1 MEPGDAESG
10 LTTFWRQLA
19 DCEGNL
25 ERLLEVI
32 THRASTVLGEACV
45 LAVLS
50 ESGQTLQPTAFDHP
64 DAEVLEA
71 MREALSDSPYRVGEG
86 VAGLVAAERK
96 AVMLSDLDPAMLTPV
111 MSAPARRFAERYPIR
126 SMMVV
131 PLVAFGQVLGTLGVM
146 RSCSDLPYTHA
157 DLVALEA
164 LAERAALAIADA
176 ARDPHRLGREDYR
189 AIFHH
194 SLDGVLF
201 TRPDGRVLAANPAAC
216 QILRLT
222 EAEICRLGR
231 AGLLVNDER
240 TAGAVAQRAR
250 TGSVQAEISMI
261 RGDGERFLADLSSTT
276 FTTEDGELRA
286 CVIFRDV
293 SEQAAQRRQLEN
305 QTHELELLV
314 QRDPLS
320 GLLNRRGFVVDAE
333 RALRF
338 ADRELVP
345 VQLLFCDLDDLKG
358 INDRYGHKVGDEAL
372 QRLGASIAGAVR
384 DVDVGAHLSGDEFVV
399 LLYGA
404 TIDEARVVLDRIG
417 AAFETSAR
425 TGPAATF
432 SAGIAER
439 PVGSPMALDDLLNA
453 ADRAMYTRKI
463 VRRIDRGQR

>member
-1 MEPGDAESG
+1 
-10 LTTFWRQLA
+10 
-19 DCEGNL
+19 
-25 ERLLEVI
+25 
-32 THRASTVLGEACV
+32 
-45 LAVLS
+45 
-50 ESGQTLQPTAFDHP
+50 
-64 DAEVLEA
+64 
-71 MREALSDSPYRVGEG
+71 
-86 VAGLVAAERK
+86 
-96 AVMLSDLDPAMLTPV
+96 
-111 MSAPARRFAERYPIR
+111 
-126 SMMVV
+126 
-131 PLVAFGQVLGTLGVM
+131 
-146 RSCSDLPYTHA
+146 
-157 DLVALEA
+157 
-164 LAERAALAIADA
+164 
-176 ARDPHRLGREDYR
+176 
-189 AIFHH
+189 
-194 SLDGVLF
+194 
-201 TRPDGRVLAANPAAC
+201 
-216 QILRLT
+216 
-222 EAEICRLGR
+222 
-231 AGLLVNDER
+231 
-240 TAGAVAQRAR
+240 
-250 TGSVQAEISMI
+250 MI

-305 QTHELELLV
+305 QTQELELLV

-358 INDRYGHKVGDEAL
+358 LNDRYGHKVGDETL

-417 AAFETSAR
+417 AAFETSTR